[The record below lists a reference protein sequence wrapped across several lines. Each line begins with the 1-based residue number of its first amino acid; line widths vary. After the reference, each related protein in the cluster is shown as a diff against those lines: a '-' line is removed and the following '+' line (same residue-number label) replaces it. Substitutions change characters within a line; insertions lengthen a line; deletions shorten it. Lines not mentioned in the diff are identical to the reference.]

1 LKELPKKE
9 ENGLEKWIL
18 PPAPKT
24 PFVIVAARQ
33 TLSLLRFWG
42 IDRRA
47 E

>member
-9 ENGLEKWIL
+9 ENRVTERIL
-18 PPAPKT
+18 SPTLKT

-33 TLSLLRFWG
+33 TLSLLRFWA
-42 IDRRA
+42 IDCRA